1 MARAAVSA
9 ITGKGVK
16 PGTKWRATATATA
29 TVTVTVTVRQYD
41 GYNFVGAVAGATVAG
56 MFSPGGAATCVTGST
71 GSCTPSGGSISRSYT
86 TSLFGVG
93 NVTGSSLVYDATKNA
108 VSSIT
113 VGRP

>member
-1 MARAAVSA
+1 LARAAVSA

-16 PGTKWRATATATA
+16 PGTKWRATAT
-29 TVTVTVTVRQYD
+29 VTVRQYD
-41 GYNFVGAVAGATVAG
+41 GYNFFGAVAGATVAG

-71 GSCTPSGGSISRSYT
+71 GSCTPSGGSISSSYT